1 MIGLTPYYIE
11 KGTILLTHVTQFK
24 IMIMYVLI
32 PNFVNWIMYIRTIYE
47 NSIIILYINKVLC
60 VNLTKNIDIFVTD
73 D

>member
-1 MIGLTPYYIE
+1 MIGLTPYYIAYAY
-11 KGTILLTHVTQFK
+11 VTQFK
-24 IMIMYVLI
+24 IMIMYVPI
-32 PNFVNWIMYIRTIYE
+32 PNFVNWIMYIRTIYG